1 MSRRRFFDETSARL
15 WTKLPQKVRNVL
27 EAVGKEAQRHGYGA
41 WLVGGCV
48 RDVLLNRP
56 VQDVDV
62 VVEGDAVQVAERLAK
77 RYGGKMKVFGAFK
90 TALWASPWGRVDI
103 ARARVE
109 HYPRPGALPVVAAGT
124 LRGDLFRRDFTFN
137 AMALALE
144 TRAFFRLVDPFGG
157 WHDLKNRW
165 VRILHERSFEDDPT
179 RIYRALRFAR
189 RLEAELTPFT
199 RQALQE
205 AVAGGFL
212 KKVSG
217 ERLRQEILKVFQE
230 KQPLEI
236 MEDLEKFGV
245 WRATHSALSFRGKP
259 SVTWKRW
266 IKSRF
271 FSKMHIQR
279 EEVYFSLLGRL
290 WCGREWKGV
299 QKRLALSRHEAKV
312 LSFAG
317 APMQKKFQKLDPRTP
332 LGVFFRVLK
341 TVPPEAQAGHAA
353 WLSSPLFRRWREYLQ
368 RKNRLRRL
376 LTGDDLKK
384 TGFAPGPSFR
394 RILDEFEEA
403 QIEGKIRT
411 RKQALCRLR
420 RRKSA
425 LT

>member
-1 MSRRRFFDETSARL
+1 M
-15 WTKLPQKVRNVL
+15 
-27 EAVGKEAQRHGYGA
+27 GKEAQRHGHGA

-48 RDVLLNRP
+48 RDVLLKRP

-62 VVEGDAVQVAERLAK
+62 VVEGDALQVAERLAK
-77 RYGGKMKVFGAFK
+77 RYGGKVKVFGAFQ

-103 ARARVE
+103 ACARVE
-109 HYPRPGALPVVAAGT
+109 HYPRPGALPVVATGT

-144 TRAFFRLVDPFGG
+144 DGAFFRLVDPFGG
-157 WHDLKNRW
+157 WDDLRKRW

-189 RLEAELTPFT
+189 RLGAELTPFT
-199 RQALQE
+199 RQALQR

-230 KQPLEI
+230 NRPLKI
-236 MEDLEKFGV
+236 MDDLEKFGV
-245 WRATHSALSFRGKP
+245 WRATHSALSFTKKP
-259 SVTWKRW
+259 SAAWRRW
-266 IKSRF
+266 IASRS

-290 WCGREWKGV
+290 WIGREWRSV
-299 QKRLALSRHEAKV
+299 QKRLALSRREAKV

-317 APMQKKFQKLDPRTP
+317 APMRKKFRKLNRRAP
-332 LGVFFRVLK
+332 LAAFFRALK
-341 TVPPEAQAGHAA
+341 TVPLEAQAGHAA
-353 WLSSPLFRRWREYLQ
+353 WLSSPLFYRWLEYLQ

-376 LTGDDLKK
+376 LTGEDLKK
-384 TGFAPGPSFR
+384 AGFAPGPSFR
-394 RILDEFEEA
+394 RILDELAEA
-403 QIEGKIRT
+403 QIEEKIRT
-411 RKQALCRLR
+411 RKQALCWLL